1 MYGEKIKIYY
11 DPRGQ
16 VIKTENPDGS
26 EQRVVY
32 GIPDSLTT
40 PNYYAPTAWETY
52 TYDAND
58 LTVTSADYGTP
69 KSAEVDAL
77 GRTIKTLDRLESS
90 NSVTNNVRMQYSYDV
105 RGNLLQVTDAY
116 ERTVFRHVYDLRPP
130 AKEGEGIPPLK
141 TVHINK
147 GTSTVVFDCTG
158 KPVETRDAKGALTL
172 HTYDVLQRP
181 TSVWCRDIDTEEVT
195 LRNYL
200 EYGTDNSNNNKGKPT
215 KNYNES
221 GLLRTE
227 NYDFKG
233 NLLAKFQ
240 QAIANEKIQHV
251 IDESSTSGWTDIK
264 CYRVDWK
271 GLPGDL
277 LGGPEY
283 RTDMEYDALNRLMQL
298 TYPEDASST
307 RKVLVPTYNKAGALQ
322 QVVVDGTP
330 YVNQI
335 GYNAKGQRLIIAY
348 GNGLMTRYTYNA
360 LTFRL
365 TRMRTESYT
374 TSQSGNQHTYA
385 YTSGTCKQD
394 MAYTYDKVGNI
405 LSITNAAPQSGV
417 GGSSTLEREFD
428 YDALYRLLS
437 ATGRENQPTGL
448 YWDDSYRSDDVNT
461 TTAYTQNYDYDL
473 MGNLN
478 ELQHTGDTNFTRTYN
493 HTDNLLE
500 SFEVGSNTYYY
511 QYDVCGNQI
520 QENEERHMQWDYA
533 DKLRLYYNQTSSGTE
548 PSVYTHYLYDAGG
561 NRIKKYTRTAGGNWE
576 TITYIDGLI
585 EYRENDNSDYQSIS
599 HVMDDSSRIATIRE
613 GDTFGDT
620 TPAIKYNLDD
630 HLGSSNILVDENGTL
645 VNIEEYYPFGE
656 TSFGSY
662 AKKRYRFCGK
672 EKDEESG
679 MYYYGASYYSPW
691 LCRFISVD
699 PLAGK
704 YPFYTAYQYAGNK
717 PINFID
723 LDGKEEKPADNGGS
737 SDNVNPQGGEKKN
750 PNSFKT
756 PNGDNVT
763 FQEKYKATV
772 TTTEGT
778 GTLESGTKVPLEKG
792 VLTDFDVNGT
802 HYNATYNKNSDGST
816 TFAGYKDK
824 DGNFYNNFKNE
835 DKEAGVANSNNSEK
849 SDTLDT
855 PEVGSGGGNNAN
867 RSSNVQENNASDN
880 FKKLQFI
887 HTLVDGANKIIEHA
901 AEKVSKFGKAVS
913 KFGKGLGWVGL
924 ALATLDGGIGV
935 TQDPEWKSIT
945 KATIGVGIAIAGVM
959 ALGVAAATGVAVV
972 GFLWGTL
979 DYFGYIDE
987 ALNYVEE
994 QAKQL
999 RNLYDETIRAITRY
1013 QTYGL

>member
-1 MYGEKIKIYY
+1 MNKRSQHCWLPFITQVMYGSKIKMYY

-26 EQRVVY
+26 EQRVLY

-58 LTVTSADYGTP
+58 LTPTSADYGTP

-77 GRTIKTLDRLESS
+77 GRTVKTLDRLESS
-90 NSVTNNVRMQYSYDV
+90 NSITNNVRMQYSYDV
-105 RGNLLQVTDAY
+105 RGNLLEVTDAY
-116 ERTVFRHVYDLRPP
+116 ERTVFTHVYDLRPP

-181 TSVWCRDIDTEEVT
+181 TSVWCRDIETEDVT

-200 EYGTDNSNNNKGKPT
+200 EYGTDNSNNNKGKNT
-215 KNYNES
+215 YNYNES
-221 GLLRTE
+221 GLVRTE
-227 NYDFKG
+227 YYDFKG

-240 QAIANEKIQHV
+240 QTIANEKIQHV
-251 IDESSTSGWTDIK
+251 IDESSASGWTDIK
-264 CYRVDWK
+264 CYRVDWTD
-271 GLPGDL
+271 LPGDL
-277 LGGPEY
+277 LGSTEY
-283 RTDMEYDALNRLMQL
+283 RTDMTYDALNRLMQL
-298 TYPEDASST
+298 TYPEDANVH

-322 QVVVDGTP
+322 QVDVDDIP
-330 YVNQI
+330 YVTQI

-360 LTFRL
+360 QTFRL
-365 TRMRTESYT
+365 TRMRTEGYT
-374 TSQSGNQHTYA
+374 ASQVGNQHTYA
-385 YTSGTCKQD
+385 YNSGTCKQD

-405 LSITNAAPQSGV
+405 LSITNAAPQSGE
-417 GGSSTLEREFD
+417 GGSDTLEREFD

-448 YWDDSYRSDDVNT
+448 YWDDSYRSDDVNS

-478 ELQHTGDTNFTRTYN
+478 ELQHTGDSNFTRTYN
-493 HTDNLLE
+493 HSDNLLE

-561 NRIKKYTRTAGGNWE
+561 NRVKKYTRTAGGNWE
-576 TITYIDGLI
+576 TITYIDGII
-585 EYRENDNSDYQSIS
+585 EYRENDANDYQSIN
-599 HVMDDSSRIATIRE
+599 HVMDDTKRIATIRE

-630 HLGSSNILVDENGTL
+630 HIGSSNILVDENGTL

-679 MYYYGASYYSPW
+679 VYYYGARYYSPW
-691 LCRFISVD
+691 LCRFINVD
-699 PLAGK
+699 PKAGK
-704 YPFYTAYQYAGNK
+704 YVFQTPYAYADNNPINKMDYNGEGTREGEGGTNPTPASEASNPPVNIIVNAGEK
-717 PINFID
+717 PIEPKAPENNLDQLKDNFEKD
-723 LDGKEEKPADNGGS
+723 KSFSNYEKYEQGKKDWENYNQQKAEYDKNLAEYNENKKFLEGVKNEILNSNDPVLSAQREELKGQTITIEVGANLKNENGETLGAITKT
-737 SDNVNPQGGEKKN
+737 NVNSGAVTIQFDRKLINSGISTDVTKELNNVSGSTNVLPDLTGMIVHELGHVIYNSQSPIRNTTGSENAAQRWEAYYYRLKLGVWGGITE
-750 PNSFKT
+750 
-756 PNGDNVT
+756 
-763 FQEKYKATV
+763 EKYKHIDIRF
-772 TTTEGT
+772 
-778 GTLESGTKVPLEKG
+778 SDYEK
-792 VLTDFDVNGT
+792 F
-802 HYNATYNKNSDGST
+802 
-816 TFAGYKDK
+816 
-824 DGNFYNNFKNE
+824 
-835 DKEAGVANSNNSEK
+835 
-849 SDTLDT
+849 
-855 PEVGSGGGNNAN
+855 
-867 RSSNVQENNASDN
+867 R
-880 FKKLQFI
+880 
-887 HTLVDGANKIIEHA
+887 
-901 AEKVSKFGKAVS
+901 
-913 KFGKGLGWVGL
+913 KG
-924 ALATLDGGIGV
+924 
-935 TQDPEWKSIT
+935 
-945 KATIGVGIAIAGVM
+945 
-959 ALGVAAATGVAVV
+959 
-972 GFLWGTL
+972 F
-979 DYFGYIDE
+979 
-987 ALNYVEE
+987 
-994 QAKQL
+994 
-999 RNLYDETIRAITRY
+999 
-1013 QTYGL
+1013 

>member
-1 MYGEKIKIYY
+1 MYGEKIKMYY

-561 NRIKKYTRTAGGNWE
+561 NRVKKYTRTAGGNWE

-585 EYRENDNSDYQSIS
+585 EYREDQDGKIQNIN
-599 HVMDDSSRIATIRE
+599 HVMDDTKRIATIRD
-613 GDTFGDT
+613 GYDFGDT
-620 TPAIKYNLDD
+620 TPKIKYNFDD
-630 HLGSSNILVDENGTL
+630 HLGSSNILVDDSGTL
-645 VNIEEYYPFGE
+645 VNQEEYYPFGE
-656 TSFGSY
+656 TSFGAY

-679 MYYYGASYYSPW
+679 MYYYGARYYSPW

-704 YPFYTAYQYAGNK
+704 YVFQAAYAYADNN
-717 PINFID
+717 PINKMD
-723 LDGKEEKPADNGGS
+723 YNG
-737 SDNVNPQGGEKKN
+737 
-750 PNSFKT
+750 
-756 PNGDNVT
+756 
-763 FQEKYKATV
+763 
-772 TTTEGT
+772 EGT
-778 GTLESGTKVPLEKG
+778 GEGGSPNPKESKPIFDIKVVPK
-792 VLTDFDVNGT
+792 
-802 HYNATYNKNSDGST
+802 
-816 TFAGYKDK
+816 
-824 DGNFYNNFKNE
+824 
-835 DKEAGVANSNNSEK
+835 SER
-849 SDTLDT
+849 
-855 PEVGSGGGNNAN
+855 N
-867 RSSNVQENNASDN
+867 SDN
-880 FKKLQFI
+880 FEDVITVDIIPENLPKPYKGKVNNIGELMSQMNNVPSKPGEDDQKSGQQERQRIFGLSRRQNDYINFRSSKSAKAKGGSIIDVVTEVIISAEPFFETDRKIANREIKAEASILNDAVNSVLKAYKIGMIPEQFADFAKNEKFLAELVQYVYDGKSLPAVI
-887 HTLVDGANKIIEHA
+887 SEKTNAYANIIKTIGDEIRANQKSILNDKYSLPLLEIRTNPALDNSNALGLNKRYTIGIAPSNFTTTLN
-901 AEKVSKFGKAVS
+901 
-913 KFGKGLGWVGL
+913 GWVNKFNSL
-924 ALATLDGGIGV
+924 KYSNTNSQI
-935 TQDPEWKSIT
+935 KS
-945 KATIGVGIAIAGVM
+945 K
-959 ALGVAAATGVAVV
+959 
-972 GFLWGTL
+972 
-979 DYFGYIDE
+979 
-987 ALNYVEE
+987 
-994 QAKQL
+994 
-999 RNLYDETIRAITRY
+999 
-1013 QTYGL
+1013 

>member
-1 MYGEKIKIYY
+1 MYGEKIKMYY

-561 NRIKKYTRTAGGNWE
+561 NRVKKYTRTAGGNWE

-585 EYRENDNSDYQSIS
+585 EYREDQDGKIQNIN
-599 HVMDDSSRIATIRE
+599 HVMDDTKRIATIRD
-613 GDTFGDT
+613 GYDFGDT
-620 TPAIKYNLDD
+620 TPKIKYNFDD
-630 HLGSSNILVDENGTL
+630 HLGSSNILVDDSGTL
-645 VNIEEYYPFGE
+645 VNQEEYYPFGE
-656 TSFGSY
+656 TSFGAY
-662 AKKRYRFCGK
+662 AKKRYHFCGK

-679 MYYYGASYYSPW
+679 MYYYGARYYSHW

-704 YPFYTAYQYAGNK
+704 YPFYTPYQYAGNK
-717 PINFID
+717 PINK
-723 LDGKEEKPADNGGS
+723 LDRDGLEETGSSPQQPADSSNTGGENSITPDSTTTTDSKDTVAVPPPTDSKSTPDTTQNAKTKPAPTQRKENTIPLHKVTGVKIDMSFDRGKGAGMQSTDYLNTE
-737 SDNVNPQGGEKKN
+737 VIKN
-750 PNSFKT
+750 KIHL
-756 PNGDNVT
+756 
-763 FQEKYKATV
+763 ATDAKP
-772 TTTEGT
+772 T
-778 GTLESGTKVPLEKG
+778 S
-792 VLTDFDVNGT
+792 
-802 HYNATYNKNSDGST
+802 
-816 TFAGYKDK
+816 
-824 DGNFYNNFKNE
+824 
-835 DKEAGVANSNNSEK
+835 NSNIE
-849 SDTLDT
+849 
-855 PEVGSGGGNNAN
+855 PIGNVID
-867 RSSNVQENNASDN
+867 SKY
-880 FKKLQFI
+880 FKGQ
-887 HTLVDGANKIIEHA
+887 APKI
-901 AEKVSKFGKAVS
+901 V
-913 KFGKGLGWVGL
+913 
-924 ALATLDGGIGV
+924 
-935 TQDPEWKSIT
+935 
-945 KATIGVGIAIAGVM
+945 
-959 ALGVAAATGVAVV
+959 
-972 GFLWGTL
+972 
-979 DYFGYIDE
+979 
-987 ALNYVEE
+987 
-994 QAKQL
+994 
-999 RNLYDETIRAITRY
+999 
-1013 QTYGL
+1013 